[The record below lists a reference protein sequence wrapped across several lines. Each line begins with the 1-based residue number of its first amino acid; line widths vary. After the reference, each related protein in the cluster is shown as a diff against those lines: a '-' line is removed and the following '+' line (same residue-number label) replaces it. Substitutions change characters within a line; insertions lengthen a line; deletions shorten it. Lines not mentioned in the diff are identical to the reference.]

1 MSSSLAPVAVSV
13 VGAGLIGARHVAHVA
28 AEPTTRLHS
37 VVDPTQAGRALA
49 AAHAVPWF
57 PDIAA
62 MLAAGKPDAAIVAT
76 PNRLHVEH
84 GLALIAAGVC
94 ALVEKPLADDLAS
107 GARLVAAAE
116 RAGVALLT
124 GHHRRHNPLIA
135 RAKALI
141 EEGRLGRIVAVHG
154 FFWLMKPDDYFD
166 AGWRREPGAG
176 PILLNLIH
184 DVDLMRHL
192 CGEIVEVQAL
202 VSNAARGFAVEDTAA
217 VLLRFANGA
226 LGTIS
231 ISDTAVAPWSW
242 EMTAGEN
249 PAYPPTG
256 ELCLTIGGAR
266 GSLSI
271 PRLDLWSYEGAKS
284 WFAPIGVARVVAPPE
299 EDALRLQARQLA
311 RVARG
316 LEPPLVSGRDGLATL
331 RVVDAISRAAREGG
345 RVAVGD

>member
-1 MSSSLAPVAVSV
+1 MSDRVRIGV
-13 VGAGLIGARHVAHVA
+13 VGAGLIGRRHIERIAEVTA
-28 AEPTTRLHS
+28 AEL
-37 VVDPTQAGRALA
+37 VGIADPAAAGRELA
-49 AAHAVPWF
+49 AKAGVPHF
-57 PDIAA
+57 ET
-62 MLAAGKPDAAIVAT
+62 LAALVEEARPDGLVIAT
-76 PNRLHVEH
+76 PNAMHVEN
-84 GLALIAAGVC
+84 GLAAIAAGLP
-94 ALVEKPLADDLAS
+94 ALIEKPIADDLRGAQALVDAS
-107 GARLVAAAE
+107 QA
-116 RAGVALLT
+116 AGVPVLV
-124 GHHRRHNPLIA
+124 GHHRRHNPIVRAA
-135 RAKALI
+135 RAEI
-141 EEGRLGRIVAVHG
+141 EAGRLGRIVAAHG
-154 FFWLMKPDDYFD
+154 TFWLMKPDDYFD
-166 AGWRREPGAG
+166 VAWRRSAGAG
-176 PILLNLIH
+176 PALVNMIH
-184 DVDLMRHL
+184 DVDLLRFL
-192 CGEIVEVQAL
+192 CGEIEEIFAYA
-202 VSNAARGFAVEDTAA
+202 SNAVRGNPVEESCAIAMKFAG
-217 VLLRFANGA
+217 GA
-226 LGTIS
+226 LGTFAL
-231 ISDTAVAPWSW
+231 SDTVVAPWSW